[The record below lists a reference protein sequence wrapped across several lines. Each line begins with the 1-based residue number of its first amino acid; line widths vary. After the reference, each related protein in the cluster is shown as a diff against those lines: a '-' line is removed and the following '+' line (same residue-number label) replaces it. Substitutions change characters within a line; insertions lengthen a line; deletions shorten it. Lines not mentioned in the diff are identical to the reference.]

1 MRFIIHGATLSHSLQ
16 AISGV
21 IPSSRTMPILLNF
34 LFELDGNTLT
44 IKASDL
50 ETTASVRLDLDTV
63 EHTSVD
69 RIAIPAKILLETVSN
84 LSNQQ
89 LNISVKEDLSVE
101 INAGVG
107 KYKFLGESADAYPKA
122 IDLENPQRSVIS
134 SSVLSKAITK
144 TIFAT
149 GSEELRPQMGGVLCE
164 QTTEGTVFVATDA
177 HKLVKYTRTDCSV
190 DENRSYILPKKP
202 LTLLNKLLISNKEDV
217 DVVIENNETN
227 VRFDFSNYTLVSRL
241 IDGKYPNYNAAIPSN
256 NPNKLIIDRNMLY
269 DSVKRVAVFASQ
281 TSNQVVFRLNGNKL
295 LIYAQD
301 TDMATDA
308 REELNCNYQG
318 EEMEIGFNA
327 NYLTEMLNNV
337 DTEMLLMEMSTPDRA
352 GIIYPYDEQAEET
365 QENIL
370 MLIMPVVLMN

>member
-1 MRFIIHGATLSHSLQ
+1 M
-16 AISGV
+16 
-21 IPSSRTMPILLNF
+21 
-34 LFELDGNTLT
+34 
-44 IKASDL
+44 
-50 ETTASVRLDLDTV
+50 
-63 EHTSVD
+63 
-69 RIAIPAKILLETVSN
+69 
-84 LSNQQ
+84 
-89 LNISVKEDLSVE
+89 
-101 INAGVG
+101 
-107 KYKFLGESADAYPKA
+107 
-122 IDLENPQRSVIS
+122 
-134 SSVLSKAITK
+134 
-144 TIFAT
+144 
-149 GSEELRPQMGGVLCE
+149 
-164 QTTEGTVFVATDA
+164 
-177 HKLVKYTRTDCSV
+177 
-190 DENRSYILPKKP
+190 
-202 LTLLNKLLISNKEDV
+202 LNKLLISNKEDV

-269 DSVKRVAVFASQ
+269 DSVKSVAVFASQ

>member
-34 LFELDGNTLT
+34 LFELEGNTLT

-50 ETTASVRLDLDTV
+50 ETTASVRLELDTV

-69 RIAIPAKILLETVSN
+69 RVAIPAKILLETVSN

>member
-149 GSEELRPQMGGVLCE
+149 GSEELRPQMGGADNGRYSICCNGCP
-164 QTTEGTVFVATDA
+164 QTGE
-177 HKLVKYTRTDCSV
+177 
-190 DENRSYILPKKP
+190 
-202 LTLLNKLLISNKEDV
+202 
-217 DVVIENNETN
+217 
-227 VRFDFSNYTLVSRL
+227 
-241 IDGKYPNYNAAIPSN
+241 
-256 NPNKLIIDRNMLY
+256 
-269 DSVKRVAVFASQ
+269 
-281 TSNQVVFRLNGNKL
+281 
-295 LIYAQD
+295 IYK
-301 TDMATDA
+301 
-308 REELNCNYQG
+308 N
-318 EEMEIGFNA
+318 
-327 NYLTEMLNNV
+327 
-337 DTEMLLMEMSTPDRA
+337 
-352 GIIYPYDEQAEET
+352 
-365 QENIL
+365 
-370 MLIMPVVLMN
+370 

>member
-34 LFELDGNTLT
+34 LFELEGNTLT

-50 ETTASVRLDLDTV
+50 ETTASVRLELDTV

-69 RIAIPAKILLETVSN
+69 RVAIPAKILLETVSN

-107 KYKFLGESADAYPKA
+107 KYKFLGESAESYPKA

-202 LTLLNKLLISNKEDV
+202 LTLLNKLLVSNKEDV
-217 DVVIENNETN
+217 DVVIDNNETN
-227 VRFDFSNYTLVSRL
+227 VRFDFCNYTLVSRL

-269 DSVKRVAVFASQ
+269 DSVKRVSVFASQ

-301 TDMATDA
+301 TDMTTDA

-352 GIIYPYDEQAEET
+352 GIIYPYNEQAEET

>member
-89 LNISVKEDLSVE
+89 LNISIKEDLSVE